1 MLFKMTVRF
10 YAADHKVFGPGIAQL
25 LHRVQKYHSL
35 RAAALSM
42 DMAYSKAWTVLRTAE
57 NALGYKL
64 LYSSAGGKNGDAP
77 YYTNSSHLPVSFSE
91 DIFAALDIQDELQ
104 TLYTSGTVFHAFL
117 GEKLPGWE
125 SAAKLVK
132 TIADNY
138 RLPYYTLSP
147 TYSVCPTHGYLAGEH
162 FTCPHCG
169 KAAEVYSRITGY
181 YRPVQNWNDGKSQE
195 YRERR
200 EYDVEHHSTWPGAK
214 EKEEEKAA
222 PCCGTLKLFTT
233 RTCPNCAMAK
243 EQLNSIGLVY
253 EVIDAEEHPELA
265 MQYGLRQAPTLIVEK
280 DGEVQKFAGIA
291 NVLKFVDANRK
302 AV

>member
-1 MLFKMTVRF
+1 MRERLSDYQEMYGDLYNLEATPAESTAYRLAKHD
-10 YAADHKVFGPGIAQL
+10 AEQL
-25 LHRVQKYHSL
+25 PRHHHR
-35 RAAALSM
+35 R
-42 DMAYSKAWTVLRTAE
+42 R
-57 NALGYKL
+57 
-64 LYSSAGGKNGDAP
+64 KNGDAP
-77 YYTNSSHLPVSFSE
+77 YYTNSSHLPVGFTE

-125 SAAKLVK
+125 VRRKRWCA
-132 TIADNY
+132 
-138 RLPYYTLSP
+138 RSP
-147 TYSVCPTHGYLAGEH
+147 RTTSCPTTPCLPHTPYARTTVTLPASTI
-162 FTCPHCG
+162 TCPHCG

-222 PCCGTLKLFTT
+222 PCCGVLKLFTT

>member
-1 MLFKMTVRF
+1 MRRDL
-10 YAADHKVFGPGIAQL
+10 
-25 LHRVQKYHSL
+25 
-35 RAAALSM
+35 
-42 DMAYSKAWTVLRTAE
+42 E
-57 NALGYKL
+57 
-64 LYSSAGGKNGDAP
+64 
-77 YYTNSSHLPVSFSE
+77 
-91 DIFAALDIQDELQ
+91 
-104 TLYTSGTVFHAFL
+104 
-117 GEKLPGWE
+117 
-125 SAAKLVK
+125 
-132 TIADNY
+132 
-138 RLPYYTLSP
+138 
-147 TYSVCPTHGYLAGEH
+147 
-162 FTCPHCG
+162 
-169 KAAEVYSRITGY
+169 
-181 YRPVQNWNDGKSQE
+181 E

-222 PCCGTLKLFTT
+222 PCCGVLKLFTT

-265 MQYGLRQAPTLIVEK
+265 MQYSLRQAPTLIVEK